1 MSRPAG
7 DGEKWSLFGTMSPT
21 PPVRDVHAGH
31 YRFLP
36 GIAPFSSG
44 VVAIAGYQ
52 VVHATLARADPVA

>member
-1 MSRPAG
+1 
-7 DGEKWSLFGTMSPT
+7 MSPT

-44 VVAIAGYQ
+44 VVAIAGYL
-52 VVHATLARADPVA
+52 VRPFWNYDAREPIERH